1 MLWFVYLLQ
10 GEGKWQESKLQF
22 RRLSYPSTPQRLKW
36 KFLPYFNHAL
46 QSLKGNPHIFL
57 IPRDWL
63 VGQATDSLWRIFYKL
78 VETLHM
84 DLLFCVSFLELWNN
98 SWPSASELQLQDVI
112 TFDWKVIIEI
122 PCAKTFQI
130 YHWWP
135 TKSLVEIRQS
145 CILEYPILQ
154 CDVELAHANQLLQQ
168 IPINHNYQ
176 FMRIT
181 EAKKAAVARRLF
193 KQLRHGKHSQYLEF
207 LRESTAW
214 TYVGAFYT
222 CHHTNAYFK
231 IITLV
236 ILVYKL

>member
-22 RRLSYPSTPQRLKW
+22 RRLSYPSTPQRLKR

-46 QSLKGNPHIFL
+46 QPLKGNPHIFL

-63 VGQATDSLWRIFYKL
+63 VGQVQDSLWRIFYKL
-78 VETLHM
+78 VETLCM
-84 DLLFCVSFLELWNN
+84 DLLFCLSFLEIWNN
-98 SWPSASELQLQDVI
+98 SWPSPSELQLQDVI

-135 TKSLVEIRQS
+135 TKSLAEMHSRISHFAMRCRTSTCWPVIT
-145 CILEYPILQ
+145 
-154 CDVELAHANQLLQQ
+154 
-168 IPINHNYQ
+168 INHNYQ
-176 FMRIT
+176 FMKIT
-181 EAKKAAVARRLF
+181 GCKDTRNTILSEEGCIIHCSTILLIGRVARRLF

-207 LRESTAW
+207 LAMSPAGSCSYLKEA
-214 TYVGAFYT
+214 
-222 CHHTNAYFK
+222 
-231 IITLV
+231 
-236 ILVYKL
+236 